1 MKIIDFQPGAYR
13 NLPRRTIHFTRSAE
27 TVPEEDCGCSIR
39 FLVGK
44 NGTGKTNIL
53 RFLAS
58 IFLAIEE
65 DYRHPRPNSPA
76 YTVPYRIV
84 YELHGTRIEIKSTG
98 EGRNGVTF
106 TIDEQALEAGEIP
119 ARDQVL
125 PTNVLVYTSGD
136 YRDWQSLFRPGS
148 PEVDEDQADTDWN
161 VLRLEEEF
169 SPDQIAPSG
178 QSQFSETG
186 VRPSGHSIGRL
197 SDMSLTD
204 ETSSAEDAS
213 SSRDTANGPQ
223 AAMSPGFISDNRRVN
238 LASATHL
245 KFALLAALLDHQ
257 FHNRESSALHD
268 ALAEVNL
275 RLLAFSLEH
284 YFNENGSPYR
294 EQLVDLFNL
303 ATRKIVQWE
312 NQLWVYDLGVI
323 DVQSGSTKLQQ
334 LAEKQPPFNFYQM
347 LCNLQERGTL
357 INANL
362 VIEYT
367 PDGRTGQTKR
377 VLLTD
382 DLSDGE
388 FAFISRMAL
397 IYLLNEKECL
407 FLLDEPEVHF
417 NDDWK
422 RNLVDSIERALTEPK
437 KTDSEVILT
446 THASIV
452 LTDAFSDEVIL
463 MTYAGQQIPPRT
475 LGAEP
480 GELLQS
486 VLGAS
491 QTVGKRAIR
500 RIQKALETK
509 DRATLEA
516 MLKQVGPGLY
526 RFTIIEELQDV
537 SPPEKD

>member
-1 MKIIDFQPGAYR
+1 MKIKDFQPGAYR
-13 NLPRRTIHFTRSAE
+13 NLPPRAIHFTRSVE
-27 TVPEEDCGCSIR
+27 TGPQEDNGCSIR

-53 RFLAS
+53 RFLSS

-65 DYRHPRPNSPA
+65 DYRRPRPNSPA
-76 YTVPYRIV
+76 YTVPYRLV
-84 YELHGTRIEIKSTG
+84 YKLHGTDIEINSTG
-98 EGRNGVTF
+98 KGRNGVTF
-106 TIDEQALEAGEIP
+106 TIDDQVLEAGEIP

-136 YRDWQSLFRPGS
+136 YRDWQSLFHPGDLES
-148 PEVDEDQADTDWN
+148 DEEQTDTDWIFIRRKDEYPPN
-161 VLRLEEEF
+161 QPSTSRKSESTERDLE
-169 SPDQIAPSG
+169 SSA
-178 QSQFSETG
+178 T
-186 VRPSGHSIGRL
+186 
-197 SDMSLTD
+197 SLTD
-204 ETSSAEDAS
+204 ETSDEKESAD
-213 SSRDTANGPQ
+213 DPTPN
-223 AAMSPGFISDNRRVN
+223 NRRVN
-238 LASATHL
+238 LASTSQL

-257 FHNRESSALHD
+257 FHNRETSALHD

-275 RLLAFSLEH
+275 RLLAFSLQLQ
-284 YFNENGSPYR
+284 FDDTVPPYR
-294 EQLVDLFNL
+294 EQLIPLFHL
-303 ATRKIVQWE
+303 ASRTIQHWE
-312 NQLWVYDLGVI
+312 NQLWVYDLNEI
-323 DVQSGSTKLQQ
+323 DVQNGATKIQQ

-347 LCNLQERGTL
+347 LCNLQERGIL
-357 INANL
+357 LNANL

-367 PDGRTGQTKR
+367 PDGRTGQPKR
-377 VLLTD
+377 VLLAD

-397 IYLLNEKECL
+397 IYLMNEKECL

-422 RNLVDSIERALTEPK
+422 RNLVDSIERALTQPE

-452 LTDAFSDEVIL
+452 LTDAFPEEVIL

-500 RIQKALETK
+500 KIQKALETK
-509 DRATLEA
+509 DKETLEA

-537 SPPEKD
+537 SPSEEN

>member
-13 NLPRRTIHFTRSAE
+13 NLPPRAIHFTRQVE
-27 TVPEEDCGCSIR
+27 TAPQEENGCSIR

-58 IFLAIEE
+58 IFIAIEE
-65 DYRHPRPNSPA
+65 DYRRPRPNSPA
-76 YTVPYRIV
+76 YTVPYRLV
-84 YELHGTRIEIKSTG
+84 YELHGTRIEINSTG
-98 EGRNGVTF
+98 KGRNGVTF
-106 TIDEQALEAGEIP
+106 TINGKPENPGDIP
-119 ARDQVL
+119 SRDQIL
-125 PTNVLVYTSGD
+125 PANVLVYTSGD
-136 YRDWQSLFRPGS
+136 YRDWQSLFRPGDLES
-148 PEVDEDQADTDWN
+148 DEEQADTDWN
-161 VLRLEEEF
+161 ALRREEEY
-169 SPDQIAPSG
+169 PPN
-178 QSQFSETG
+178 
-186 VRPSGHSIGRL
+186 RL
-197 SDMSLTD
+197 KWRD
-204 ETSSAEDAS
+204 ETNSTEKDLQPLEANSGDESSDESEPQGDS
-213 SSRDTANGPQ
+213 SPSY
-223 AAMSPGFISDNRRVN
+223 RRVI
-238 LASATHL
+238 LASTSQL

-257 FHNRESSALHD
+257 FHNRETSALHD
-268 ALAEVNL
+268 ALVEVNL
-275 RLLAFSLEH
+275 RLLAFSLQVH
-284 YFNENGSPYR
+284 LNNTVHPYR
-294 EQLVDLFNL
+294 EQLNSLFQL
-303 ATRKIVQWE
+303 TSRTIQHWE
-312 NQLWVYDLGVI
+312 NQLWVYDLGEI
-323 DVQSGSTKLQQ
+323 DIQSGATKLQQ

-347 LCNLQERGTL
+347 LCNLEEQGIL
-357 INANL
+357 LNANL

-367 PDGRTGQTKR
+367 PDSRTGQPRR
-377 VLLTD
+377 VLLAD

-422 RNLVDSIERALTEPK
+422 RNLVDSIERALTQPE

-475 LGAEP
+475 LGGEP

-500 RIQKALETK
+500 KIQKALETK

>member
-13 NLPRRTIHFTRSAE
+13 NLPPRAIHFTRQVE
-27 TVPEEDCGCSIR
+27 TAPQEENGCSIR

-76 YTVPYRIV
+76 YTVPYRLV
-84 YELHGTRIEIKSTG
+84 YELHGTRVEINSTG
-98 EGRNGVTF
+98 QGRNGVTF
-106 TIDEQALEAGEIP
+106 TINGKPENPGDIP
-119 ARDQVL
+119 SRDQVL
-125 PTNVLVYTSGD
+125 PANVLVYTSGD
-136 YRDWQSLFRPGS
+136 YRDWQSLFRPGDLES
-148 PEVDEDQADTDWN
+148 DEEQADADWN
-161 VLRLEEEF
+161 ALRREEELPPYQAG
-169 SPDQIAPSG
+169 SSGQPGLAETDSLPSDITPSDETTAIEDAPS
-178 QSQFSETG
+178 
-186 VRPSGHSIGRL
+186 
-197 SDMSLTD
+197 
-204 ETSSAEDAS
+204 S
-213 SSRDTANGPQ
+213 SSNSFSFKITMP
-223 AAMSPGFISDNRRVN
+223 PGFLSGNRRVN
-238 LASATHL
+238 LASASHL
-245 KFALLAALLDHQ
+245 KFALLTALLDHQ
-257 FHNRESSALHD
+257 FHNRETSALID

-275 RLLAFSLEH
+275 RLLAFSLQLH
-284 YFNENGSPYR
+284 IDGTVPPYR
-294 EQLVDLFNL
+294 EQLNPLFHL
-303 ATRKIVQWE
+303 ASRTIQQWE
-312 NQLWVYDLGVI
+312 NQLWVYDLGEI
-323 DVQSGSTKLQQ
+323 DIQSGNSKLQV

-347 LCNLQERGTL
+347 LCNLQERGVL
-357 INANL
+357 VNANL

-367 PDGRTGQTKR
+367 PDKRTGQPKR

-422 RNLVDSIERALTEPK
+422 RNLVDSIERALTQPE

-463 MTYAGQQIPPRT
+463 MTYSGQQIPPRT
-475 LGAEP
+475 LGGEP

-500 RIQKALETK
+500 IIQKALETK